1 MININLIK
9 NQIPTQIDLPKKK
22 RNYKKISVFVILGIL
37 FAIGLYFVF
46 VYEISRVS
54 IIGKNV
60 VPKTKL
66 YKSAVKKSKEIE
78 RNIAEK
84 PKKIKKAVV
93 KLPNKTIKS
102 NKKEEEAQKAVMLK
116 NRETVKKI
124 EKHNFP
130 VFSLSIE
137 LENIPKPIPQTDVK
151 KDKNSLY
158 EKLINS
164 SSKENVKKE
173 SEKPKNIHKKL
184 YVEIKTRRY
193 TRIKHDLNSLKIRY
207 KYKKIAYKQ
216 IMKYTIFVGGLD
228 SYPKVIKFAKAL
240 KKKGYSIYKIVNMDL
255 LFYVCIDKNI
265 GEKKRNRY
273 IDIWGK
279 TPFRVV
285 AIQHT
290 EPLYLYK
297 FVFQCSKK
305 TINILKKKGYYPII
319 LSHQKSGA

>member
-1 MININLIK
+1 MISINLIK
-9 NQIPTQIDLPKKK
+9 NQVPTQIDLPKKK
-22 RNYKKISVFVILGIL
+22 RNYKKISIFVFFGIL

-66 YKSAVKKSKEIE
+66 YKSEVKRSKEIE
-78 RNIAEK
+78 RNIEKK

-93 KLPNKTIKS
+93 KLPNKTNKS
-102 NKKEEEAQKAVMLK
+102 NKKEEETQKAVILK

-124 EKHNFP
+124 EKQNFP
-130 VFSLSIE
+130 VFSLKIE
-137 LENIPKPIPQTDVK
+137 LENIPKPIPRVDVR
-151 KDKNSLY
+151 KDNNSLY
-158 EKLINS
+158 KKLIS

-193 TRIKHDLNSLKIRY
+193 ARIKHDLNSLKIRY

-216 IMKYTIFVGGLD
+216 IIKYTIFVGGLD
-228 SYPKVIKFAKAL
+228 SYPKVVKFAKAL

-279 TPFRVV
+279 TPFRTV
-285 AIQHT
+285 AVQHKET
-290 EPLYLYK
+290 LYLYK

-305 TINILKKKGYYPII
+305 TFNILKKKGYYPII
-319 LSHQKSGA
+319 LSQTKSGA